1 MVQHEPPGVHPPIGP
16 PARLPQGFQKARP
29 IAVVTENRF
38 SAISTIH
45 HVINRP
51 RILDAQF
58 QGHVGHDLAE
68 RPFCVNTQ
76 DPFLDLE
83 NRFGPL
89 INQIMSGCK

>member
-1 MVQHEPPGVHPPIGP
+1 M
-16 PARLPQGFQKARP
+16 
-29 IAVVTENRF
+29 AVVTENPF

-58 QGHVGHDLAE
+58 RGHVGHDLAE

-76 DPFLDLE
+76 D
-83 NRFGPL
+83 
-89 INQIMSGCK
+89 